1 VLGLAS
7 YPQQLGE
14 LTPIRG
20 LPQLRL
26 PPDLY
31 PEQAAGYDESAVFQ
45 VPEQHEDELGSICCI
60 DVLEPTQF
68 VAINNARVCGCP

>member
-1 VLGLAS
+1 
-7 YPQQLGE
+7 
-14 LTPIRG
+14 
-20 LPQLRL
+20 L

-45 VPEQHEDELGSICCI
+45 VPEQREDELGSICCI